1 MWGKKMA
8 DEIKPKV
15 EVPKDEKSRLPWL
28 RLLFSIF
35 IILVALN
42 NFFVWLD
49 LADMV
54 TNVLLLLAGVWILVI
69 IIMESAYRKRSET
82 LKKYI

>member
-1 MWGKKMA
+1 
-8 DEIKPKV
+8 
-15 EVPKDEKSRLPWL
+15 RLPWL